1 MRSRDTTD
9 ESEGLLRE
17 VLGRLQEYEYSNNY
31 GLIFIDARIED
42 YSYASWVLTISFRH
56 APRTYAGI
64 GHAPQEIRDDQV
76 YTVSVAIQ
84 PGLALGRTTADMLTN
99 ELGSRLTEH
108 MRDWEIRT
116 SAQRAEQRNRQQQE
130 AIRRNVRPEGGAGTA
145 TQVSLS
151 PIQEVLPTWYTASSN
166 RTASTDFVRSSS
178 YTTTTV
184 PTMQYIDPSTYDYPV
199 ALTEE
204 TVKTL
209 IETLLTNGLDLKISL
224 DESDGEVTAEVEVR
238 FNGKIIASDS
248 DSIQL

>member
-42 YSYASWVLTISFRH
+42 YSYASWVLMIRFRH
-56 APRTYAGI
+56 THRTYAEI

-84 PGLALGRTTADMLTN
+84 PGLALGRTTADMLTS
-99 ELGSRLTEH
+99 ELRGRLTEH

-145 TQVSLS
+145 TQVSLP

-166 RTASTDFVRSSS
+166 RTASTDFASLRHVGQSIS
-178 YTTTTV
+178 
-184 PTMQYIDPSTYDYPV
+184 TMQYIDHSTYDYPV

-238 FNGKIIASDS
+238 FNGKVIASDS